1 MDRDV
6 TDSLEAI
13 ANLIY
18 LIRHSLH
25 DPAAP
30 VGYADLA
37 EQNLK
42 AMTLHFGLCPC
53 ASPPRAQ

>member
-18 LIRHSLH
+18 LIRHSPH
-25 DPAAP
+25 DPAAA
-30 VGYADLA
+30 VGYVNLA
-37 EQNLK
+37 EENLK
-42 AMTLHFGLCPC
+42 AMTLRFGLCPC
-53 ASPPRAQ
+53 SSLPRAQ